1 MTPAARNKW
10 LIRHNAPKNMRLVTD
25 LELTVITAGL
35 HEVQAQLKASQ
46 EEIATLKGAIALG
59 QENCDAVYEDL
70 RGERDHHKDRLAKLI
85 AHLKNPESGWNGPW
99 EELEEYEEKPKP

>member
-1 MTPAARNKW
+1 MTPKQRQQW
-10 LIRHNAPKNMRLVTD
+10 LKRHHAPKNMRLVTD
-25 LELTVITAGL
+25 IELAVVGNGL
-35 HEVQAQLKASQ
+35 REVQAALKDRQ
-46 EEIATLKGAIALG
+46 EEVAQLKGAIALG